1 MNRLERLY
9 AINEVLRRH
18 APAPVSATTM
28 ADEFG
33 VTKRTI
39 ERDLVALRYAGV
51 ALDADVGRTGG
62 YRLAPSKGNAVFT
75 LGPEE
80 VVALL
85 LAAKAASGMPFAAAA
100 NTATQRL
107 LDALP
112 VPTRVAVDELRT
124 RIRAASVHALPVKP
138 SVQRI
143 TEAAVRDRLVV
154 RIKYTDAEKT
164 ETSREVEA
172 HGFYGAADGWFLVGW
187 CRLRSAGRIFR
198 LDRITRM
205 TTTKEVAPVR
215 DLDDLLGW
223 VPRQTQVP

>member
-9 AINEVLRRH
+9 AINETLRRR
-18 APAPVSATTM
+18 APAPVSAATL

-51 ALDADVGRTGG
+51 PLDADVGRTGG
-62 YRLAPSKGNAVFT
+62 YRLAPSKGTAVFS

-85 LAAKAASGMPFAAAA
+85 LAARSANGMPFAAAA

-112 VPTRVAVDELRT
+112 LPTRVAVDELRT
-124 RIRAASVHALPVKP
+124 RIRAASVHTTPVKR
-138 SVQRI
+138 SVLRA
-143 TEAAVRDRLVV
+143 TEPGVRDRLVMRV
-154 RIKYTDAEKT
+154 KYTDRDGT

-198 LDRITRM
+198 LDRITRA

-223 VPRQTQVP
+223 VPRQTSTP

>member
-9 AINEVLRRH
+9 AINEELRRR
-18 APAPVSATTM
+18 APAPVSATTL

-51 ALDADVGRTGG
+51 PLDADVGRTGG
-62 YRLAPSKGNAVFT
+62 YRLAPSKGTAVFS

-85 LAAKAASGMPFAAAA
+85 LAAKAANGMPFATAA

-112 VPTRVAVDELRT
+112 LPTRVSVDELRT
-124 RIRAASVHALPVKP
+124 RIRAASVHAVAVKP
-138 SVQRI
+138 SVQRA
-143 TEAAVRDRLVV
+143 TEAAVRDRLVM
-154 RIKYTDAEKT
+154 RIKYTDAVGT
-164 ETSREVEA
+164 ETSRDVEA

-198 LDRITRM
+198 LDRITRAA
-205 TTTKEVAPVR
+205 TTKEVAPER

-223 VPRQTQVP
+223 VPRQTSVP